1 MIKKVL
7 VILPAI
13 VLLLVGCVTESS
25 DDATANGTKKK
36 ELTVE
41 EDRDERL
48 EKIKILEEK
57 VEADKQLADIKSRKQ
72 LLVAYAGFINNHHEH
87 EMTPEFLFRSGKL
100 ANEVGKPRRAIEYL
114 TDLHDGFPSYPRRAE
129 AAFLVG
135 FIYENMLNDREMAQK
150 AYETVIDNFPETQ
163 WAKDAQ
169 ATIELLYLTDAQ
181 KIAKFKEQQ
190 EDKQ

>member
-1 MIKKVL
+1 MKKFL
-7 VILPAI
+7 WMMTAI
-13 VLLLVGCVTESS
+13 VLLMAGCATEST
-25 DDATANGTKKK
+25 DDNSSGAQKK

-41 EDRDERL
+41 EDREQRL
-48 EKIKILEEK
+48 EKIKALEEQ
-57 VEADKQLADIKSRKQ
+57 VEADTQLADIKTRKK

-135 FIYENMLNDREMAQK
+135 FIYENILNDREMAQK
-150 AYETVIDNFPETQ
+150 AYEAVIDNFPETQ

-169 ATIELLYLTDAQ
+169 SCIELLYLTDAQ

-190 EDKQ
+190 EAEQ